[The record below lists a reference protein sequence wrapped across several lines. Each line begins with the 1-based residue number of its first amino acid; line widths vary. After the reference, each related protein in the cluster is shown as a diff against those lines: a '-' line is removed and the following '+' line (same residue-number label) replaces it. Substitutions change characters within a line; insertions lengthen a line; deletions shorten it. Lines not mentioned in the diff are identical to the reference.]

1 MVNHHN
7 NKFLFPGPKMISSK
21 TRNFHWFEIL
31 FESSIIDKFINW
43 IYWNGYIGVNGIL
56 ICTFIPFGFW
66 CSNGKNWKWNN
77 NNETE
82 KNVSICFIVHQWIK
96 LNTMKKIYKY
106 MKEQYYEQPNTFYFF
121 AMYVCVEEFKKAN
134 KKGEARI
141 NKIVWLYQ
149 VTANYKMS
157 KV

>member
-1 MVNHHN
+1 
-7 NKFLFPGPKMISSK
+7 
-21 TRNFHWFEIL
+21 
-31 FESSIIDKFINW
+31 
-43 IYWNGYIGVNGIL
+43 
-56 ICTFIPFGFW
+56 
-66 CSNGKNWKWNN
+66 
-77 NNETE
+77 
-82 KNVSICFIVHQWIK
+82 
-96 LNTMKKIYKY
+96 
-106 MKEQYYEQPNTFYFF
+106 MKEQYYEQPNTFYVF